1 MSSLKQITTTDAS
14 GLGNRLYVVEIPMG
28 KRSSKDDDRG
38 LYYKDSGKDYGSNYS
53 RNLAERKRG
62 FRR

>member
-14 GLGNRLYVVEIPMG
+14 GLGKRLYVVQIAVG
-28 KRSSKDDDRG
+28 KRPSKDDDRG
-38 LYYKDSGKDYGSNYS
+38 LYYRDSGKDYGSNYS